1 MRRDRRARGFTLIE
15 MMVVVALIGILAA
28 LAYAGFAGQK
38 RRQRLTGTTVEFQAL
53 LFGARQTAL
62 ANGTQVVLM
71 VFPDQVNPLGGTGR
85 FVLYEDAG
93 LDFFSAAA
101 GVNFGGY
108 DPVNP
113 APPLAGGG
121 LGRLPEFETYDL
133 PDGLVVGPVTG
144 LGAAA
149 LMPAPFAGIAVNVD
163 CSFCT
168 GAGRRGAIAFQPLGT
183 ATFHDDNG
191 PPLDL
196 PFGGSFSFYAADADE
211 VRTLAVTASTGVVQT
226 LTRKLLAP

>member
-71 VFPDQVNPLGGTGR
+71 VFPDHVNTLGGTGR
-85 FVLYEDAG
+85 FVLYEDAD

-101 GVNFGGY
+101 GVNFGGF
-108 DPVNP
+108 DPAAP
-113 APPLAGGG
+113 AGAGPRGVV
-121 LGRLPEFETYDL
+121 LETYDL
-133 PDGLVVGPVTG
+133 PDGLVVGPPSG
-144 LGAAA
+144 LGVAAV
-149 LMPAPFAGIAVNVD
+149 MPAPFAGIAVNVD

-183 ATFHDDNG
+183 ASFHDDNG

-211 VRTLAVTASTGVVQT
+211 VRTLAVAASTGVVQT